1 MTSISQGLPSFSSG
15 ISEQP
20 DQLKFPGQ
28 VKNIINGIPD
38 ITYGLYKRP
47 GSARIGTT
55 KLTSVSA
62 SHGSWFHYYRD
73 EKEGAY
79 VGQIADDGRVRIWS
93 CNDGEQKIVWYN
105 AQDQGTIN
113 NSEGNSNYKSN
124 LGGGATT
131 GHDAI
136 LNYLKKQYSGSFS
149 RSGTTVTL
157 VADSAHGLSEGDI
170 IYFNG
175 PGTPADGN
183 YTITQIDN
191 TTTFKF
197 TTTSS
202 GTIGSQS
209 CIYLNPNT
217 SEEVQALSIND
228 TTFLANRTR
237 TITST
242 GTTPGKPH
250 PYAAYLEFKRTE
262 NGRQYGL
269 NLSTPTADP
278 DETITRATLLKIK
291 ADTLEESAGTAAC
304 PGIGTQVFAIS
315 NPFLIGGIYYHV
327 PTTSVAHI
335 PFPKFYAKSGDN
347 VRKYHP
353 KKKLTLLVG
362 DDKIMYNDDNI
373 GSDESHWLSGG
384 NYGGVA
390 GGARWL
396 LSNGSVNLVSAA
408 IGTTYNDGGGY
419 NNSAWTDAAPLVTA
433 LQGGTGYAGL
443 NFTITYDG
451 LKIFLNAKND
461 DTSLNGTWTLKRCN
475 ADGTLRPDQTAVEEY
490 ITGTAIVDGEYV
502 SPYYTTI
509 TPDATRKNL
518 IFRLTT
524 LGQVG
529 QATSGATIN
538 SYSCTYN
545 REITLL
551 HGGEGWTLDNQ
562 VVVEMDTPKTTYNYT
577 IGIEDIE
584 TSTITADLKIVRPTP
599 TPFDADTAVTIDTI
613 IGGVLGELTNINSF
627 TIATGDVN
635 TGTEVITI
643 NSHGLLTGQAYR
655 YKNNSGTTL
664 AGLTDDTVYFI
675 IKVDANTIKLA
686 TTAANAEAGTA
697 INLTGTGNSN
707 QTLEFALETTTIG
720 NGIYLS
726 SQSAFNV
733 EIIEPDLMRVMQD
746 TINDVTELPTQCKHG
761 YIVKVANSRMSDE
774 DDHYLKFQGT
784 NNASSSG
791 SWEEC
796 AEPGIALGFEATSM
810 PHILQRQADG
820 TFLVKKYTWQDRVVG
835 DTTTNPMPSFVDNKL
850 NKILFHRN
858 RLAFLCNDNVI
869 LSQPGNLGT
878 PNFFNETALIVSN
891 NDPIDIAC
899 SSTFPSELFDGI
911 EINAGLLIFSSNQQF
926 LLTSDAEVLNPDTA
940 KLGSL
945 ATYNYN
951 TNLPPISLGT
961 TIAYID
967 NSGKYSR
974 LNEMANSGREAEPTV
989 IEVSKL
995 VPTLLPKDLDLIT
1008 NSRENGIII
1017 LGKTNTDIV
1026 YGFRYFNLADQRKQ
1040 SAWFKWKLNNP
1051 VKYHFIID
1059 DIYYFIDTDNFLQ
1072 KINIIQTEEDLDI
1085 DEEGVNYPIHL
1096 DNWTTVG
1103 SGSYNAGTGLTT
1115 FTNQSDW
1122 IDDITSPNGTLALY
1136 DDDQADARR
1145 GNYAHCTVINGDDFT
1160 VPGDWSGI
1168 TVKIGYVYDYQVE
1181 LPRIYVKKQAGEQV
1195 IADVNASLVLHR
1207 VKLSFGKVGHYE
1219 TTLTRLGKPTYTEL
1233 CESAVTNAYNV
1244 SDAPYVDEQ
1253 IKIIPVYDKN
1263 ENVDITL
1270 KSSHPSPATLHSLSW
1285 EGDYTPKYYKRV

>member
-15 ISEQP
+15 MSEQP

-55 KLTSVSA
+55 KLTSVST

-93 CNDGEQKIVWYN
+93 CNDGVQKTVWYN
-105 AQDQGTIN
+105 AQGQGTIN
-113 NSEGNSNYKSN
+113 SDDTNSNYKSN
-124 LGGGATT
+124 LGGGDTT
-131 GHDAI
+131 GHVAI

-183 YTITQIDN
+183 YTITEIDN

-202 GTIGSQS
+202 GTIGSTPG
-209 CIYLNPNT
+209 IFYLNPNT

-250 PYAAYLEFKRTE
+250 PYAAFLEFKRTE

-269 NLSTPTADP
+269 NLATPAAAV
-278 DETITRATLLKIK
+278 DETVKSATRIRIK
-291 ADTLEESAGTAAC
+291 SDTLNEGTGSGEC
-304 PGIGTQVFAIS
+304 PGIGTQVF
-315 NPFLIGGIYYHV
+315 
-327 PTTSVAHI
+327 T
-335 PFPKFYAKSGDN
+335 
-347 VRKYHP
+347 
-353 KKKLTLLVG
+353 
-362 DDKIMYNDDNI
+362 
-373 GSDESHWLSGG
+373 
-384 NYGGVA
+384 
-390 GGARWL
+390 
-396 LSNGSVNLVSAA
+396 
-408 IGTTYNDGGGY
+408 
-419 NNSAWTDAAPLVTA
+419 VTA
-433 LQGGTGYAGL
+433 ASSYSGV
-443 NFTITYDG
+443 NDSIV
-451 LKIFLNAKND
+451 NVKNSSGSTL
-461 DTSLNGTWTLKRCN
+461 TSGRN
-475 ADGTLRPDQTAVEEY
+475 
-490 ITGTAIVDGEYV
+490 
-502 SPYYTTI
+502 
-509 TPDATRKNL
+509 NL
-518 IFRLTT
+518 IFRITT
-524 LGQVG
+524 LGQAQIAADSVDNQPAG
-529 QATSGATIN
+529 TTYRA
-538 SYSCTYN
+538 TYN
-545 REITLL
+545 REVTLL
-551 HGGEGWTLDNQ
+551 HGGEGWEVGDTATVKLTQAKGGGEVQDDSVSDTNTL
-562 VVVEMDTPKTTYNYT
+562 PSSYT
-577 IGIEDIE
+577 IEVLEIS
-584 TSTITADLKIVRPTP
+584 TSTVKADLKQVRPEP
-599 TPFDADTAVTIDTI
+599 TPFDSDTAVTTDQV

-643 NSHGLLTGQAYR
+643 TSHGLLTGQAYR

-746 TINDVTELPTQCKHG
+746 TVNDVTELPTQCKHG
-761 YIVKVANSRMSDE
+761 YIVKIANSRMSDE
-774 DDHYLKFQGT
+774 DDYYLKFQGT
-784 NNASSSG
+784 NNNSGSG

-878 PNFFNETALIVSN
+878 PNFFNETALTVSN

-1017 LGKTNTDIV
+1017 LGKTDTDIV

-1059 DIYYFIDTDNFLQ
+1059 DRYYFIDTDNFLQ

-1168 TVKIGYVYDYQVE
+1168 TVKIGYVYDYQVD
-1181 LPRIYVKKQAGEQV
+1181 LPRIYVKKQTGEQV

-1207 VKLSFGKVGHYE
+1207 VKLSFGKIGHYE